1 MHPRIPARGAFAKT
15 EQHQRSTGG
24 TLAPEATRWHVNAP
38 GGLFHPQDFLPCRRI
53 PLLRV
58 NRQDLVAF
66 ARNHDVDTSPPREPF
81 PQFVRDIGRVHS
93 PWQLRAINPF
103 TKQCRLELGQHA
115 YEQLGFGCMIT
126 TLLCTK
132 QQRQRPCD
140 MMEGAHH
147 TKSVLTAND
156 LMRATTL
163 PAPCTA

>member
-1 MHPRIPARGAFAKT
+1 MQQRITARGAFAKKA
-15 EQHQRSTGG
+15 QHQRSTGG
-24 TLAPEATRWHVNAP
+24 TLAPEAPRWHVNAP
-38 GGLFHPQDFLPCRRI
+38 GGLFHPQDLLPCRRI

-66 ARNHDVDTSPPREPF
+66 ARNHDVATSPPMEPF
-81 PQFVRDIGRVHS
+81 PQFLRDIGRVHS
-93 PWQLRAINPF
+93 PWPRRAINPF
-103 TKQCRLELGQHA
+103 TKQGRFELGQHA

-126 TLLCTK
+126 PLLCTN

-140 MMEGAHH
+140 MMDGAHH

-156 LMRATTL
+156 CMRATTL